1 MSRCFEVWLFVI
13 MYFSLTMI
21 TTAFQGTKLKT
32 AKILTRPLAATKIS
46 EGHSNTVCLVTGA
59 SRGIG
64 KATALSL
71 GTSGCK
77 VIVNYSS
84 NEKAALQV
92 CDEINSTGGTSIAL
106 KANCADPA
114 DVSKLFQQVVEK
126 V

>member
-1 MSRCFEVWLFVI
+1 VEFWFFVTL
-13 MYFSLTMI
+13 YFSLTML
-21 TTAFQGTKLKT
+21 TTAFQGPKLKT
-32 AKILTRPLAATKIS
+32 VQILSRRHALTKIS
-46 EGHSNTVCLVTGA
+46 EDHTSTVCLVTGA

-92 CDEINSTGGTSIAL
+92 CDEINAAGGTSLAL
-106 KANCADPA
+106 QANCADPA
-114 DVSKLFQQVVEK
+114 EVLNLFRQVMEK